1 MLHITHDQIEAI
13 AEQFKSQLDGFECG
27 TMECLAYLDDFNA
40 YASVNSRSD
49 ESSESH
55 TIDGGHYSETASVDT
70 HYEIEDLWIEAD
82 DCNSLDCD
90 NKELVILQLN
100 RKL

>member
-1 MLHITHDQIEAI
+1 MIHITQDQIEAI

-27 TMECLAYLDDFNA
+27 TMECFAYLDYFNA
-40 YASVNSRSD
+40 YANVNSSSD

-55 TIDGGHYSETASVDT
+55 TVDGCHYSEAASVDT
-70 HYEIEDLWIEAD
+70 HYEIEDLWIED
-82 DCNSLDCD
+82 KDCNSLDCD
-90 NKELVILQLN
+90 NKEQVIAKLN

>member
-1 MLHITHDQIEAI
+1 MIHITQDQIEAI

-40 YASVNSRSD
+40 YANVNA
-49 ESSESH
+49 SSIELAESH
-55 TIDGGHYSETASVDT
+55 TIDGGHYLEVASVDT
-70 HYEIEDLWIEAD
+70 HYEIEDLWIED
-82 DCNSLDCD
+82 KDCNILDFE
-90 NKELVILQLN
+90 NMEQVIAKLN